1 MPKPSAETPLP
12 PLGPW
17 VLEGAMAPVE
27 APEDRVQAYFVVCA
41 ALAAEPKGLTAR
53 QLARR
58 AGLPDD
64 QAPRMAKALEAL
76 VVSGDVKRSQGSP
89 PRFEALPLWR
99 SLSNHLRVRPA
110 AGGVA
115 REALEQAAVDYLE
128 EPKALRWRLL
138 TEAFEALVAGMPGW
152 PEALRHEARHDAPR
166 WLAALLGIRPPS
178 HLGDAEDPLL
188 GLQQECDRLRQDLTA
203 SRKLVDELE
212 AALLQAQSG
221 ASEGGRKAEL
231 RARVG
236 ELEAENAGLHAKVAK
251 LEGLLA
257 AFEEELEDPA
267 HQQFLSGLGRG
278 ELPDWVEEGEL
289 QRLRGLVAD
298 TKAERPIQLA
308 LARRLG
314 EIYRRPTR
322 FTRLSSQA
330 FAKHA
335 FDSVWRA
342 RAGGYRIVYG
352 LRGDRPEVV
361 VVDRRSEVYEEASQ
375 ALRRGAK
382 EAAT

>member
-1 MPKPSAETPLP
+1 MLAFAHDLP

-17 VLEGAMAPVE
+17 LLEGALAPVE
-27 APEDRVQAYFVVCA
+27 APELRVKAYFAVCE
-41 ALAAEPKGLTAR
+41 ALAGEAKGLTAR

-64 QAPRMAKALEAL
+64 QAPLLAKALEAL
-76 VVSGDVKRSQGSP
+76 VVSGDLSRSQGSP
-89 PRFEALPLWR
+89 PRFEAIPYWR
-99 SLSNHLRVRPA
+99 ALTNHLRVRPS

-115 REALEQAAVDYLE
+115 RELLEQCGVDYLE
-128 EPKALRWRLL
+128 QPNALRWRQL
-138 TEAFEALVAGMPGW
+138 TEAFEALVSSMPGW
-152 PEALRHEARHDAPR
+152 PEALQHEARHDSPR

-178 HLGDAEDPLL
+178 HLSTAEDPLL
-188 GLQQECDRLRQDLTA
+188 GLQRECDQLRESLKA
-203 SRKLVDELE
+203 SRAEVAEWQ
-212 AALLQAQSG
+212 AL
-221 ASEGGRKAEL
+221 ASPKAPAEGGRKAEL
-231 RARVG
+231 RHRMS
-236 ELEAENAGLHAKVAK
+236 ELEAENANLLAKVAK

-267 HQQFLSGLGRG
+267 HQQFLTGLGRG
-278 ELPDWVEEGEL
+278 ELPDWVDEAEL
-289 QRLRGLVAD
+289 KRLRELVGD

-308 LARRLG
+308 IARRLG

-330 FAKHA
+330 FIKHS

-352 LRGDRPEVV
+352 LRGERPEVV
-361 VVDRRSEVYEEASQ
+361 TIDLRSEVYEEAST
-375 ALRRGAK
+375 ALRRG
-382 EAAT
+382 